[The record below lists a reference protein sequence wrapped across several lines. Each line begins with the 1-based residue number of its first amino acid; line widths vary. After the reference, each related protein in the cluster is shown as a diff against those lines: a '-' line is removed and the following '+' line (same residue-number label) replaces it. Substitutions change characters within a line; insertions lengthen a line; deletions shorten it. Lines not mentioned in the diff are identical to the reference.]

1 MTRKIKAKAN
11 AMVDADVNFISLV
24 TRPASRIPFRLT
36 KSDDD
41 SEAGF
46 MIHLKQMFKRD
57 GAAPQGC
64 TLVGV
69 VLQKQHEDALTPQIK
84 ELGLKIDDRSEK
96 DDVVILKQ
104 LDYDE
109 DQITAI
115 KLGEVGGLFVNV
127 PEQVTKAFD
136 PFTSSDDFDENM
148 ALGFIPGMSMATE
161 ALMDTVIQVL
171 RTSESPE
178 DAKGRIET
186 NIDKYKAAV
195 LDLADN
201 LPVVAFKLEGLT
213 IKDEGGETAAAD
225 AAADAGNADDAGEAS
240 ATDQAAADAGDPAD
254 AEPVVADADADA
266 DAGAAADA
274 DAGDADAGDAAGD
287 ADAGGDA
294 GDADAGAAPALDPE
308 AGLSEAEKQALK
320 GVHIEDLDVVA
331 PAAAAAADAGDAGS
345 DGGDADASAQVDK
358 SKSSEQMDALAGIL
372 TAFKSEVLEA
382 ISSVKSEVSDLKSK
396 HAETTEKLNTVAAIA
411 ERAQKAVKGTVPSNS
426 DVDDHVQDE
435 SLGTRTR
442 NKGESTDEKT
452 WGGTALDRIVG
463 DFGTGE

>member
-1 MTRKIKAKAN
+1 VTRKIKAKAN

-57 GAAPQGC
+57 GDATQGC

-69 VLQKQHEDALTPQIK
+69 VLQKQHEERLAPQIK

-109 DQITAI
+109 ENITAI
-115 KLGEVGGLFVNV
+115 KLGEVGGLFINV
-127 PEQVTKAFD
+127 PETVAKAFD

-148 ALGFIPGMSMATE
+148 ALGFIPGMGMATE

-171 RTSESPE
+171 RTAESPE
-178 DAKGRIET
+178 DAKDRIEI

-201 LPVVAFKLEGLT
+201 LPVVAFKLEGMT
-213 IKDEGGETAAAD
+213 IEKDEAAAADVVADAGATTETDEVADANAAAD
-225 AAADAGNADDAGEAS
+225 ADADVE
-240 ATDQAAADAGDPAD
+240 
-254 AEPVVADADADA
+254 AEPIVADADADA
-266 DAGAAADA
+266 DTDAADV
-274 DAGDADAGDAAGD
+274 DD
-287 ADAGGDA
+287 
-294 GDADAGAAPALDPE
+294 AAPAVVAVADPE
-308 AGLSEAEKQALK
+308 AGLTDVEKQALK
-320 GVHIEDLDVVA
+320 GVHIEDLDVE
-331 PAAAAAADAGDAGS
+331 PAAAAAPADADDAGS

-358 SKSSEQMDALAGIL
+358 SESSKPEDVVAVVL

-382 ISSVKSEVSDLKSK
+382 ISSVKSEVTEMKSK
-396 HAETTEKLNTVAAIA
+396 YAELTEKLNTVAAIA
-411 ERAQKAVKGTVPSNS
+411 ERASKAVKGTVPSNS
-426 DVDDHVQDE
+426 DAGDRVRDE
-435 SLGTRTR
+435 SLGTRGR
-442 NKGESTDEKT
+442 QKGETDDERT

-463 DFGTGE
+463 DFGE